1 MAHRIGPEG
10 GAWPLIRAALAR
22 ERHLQVMPGRVE
34 RDLEALVDLLRR
46 TPGGVRTARA
56 EVADLTARTLAVRAA
71 VTRSVL
77 QAGHGEV
84 PPVDAA
90 RNKVL
95 GTTLMQDIARSAV
108 RLGGRAALKRG
119 AAGER
124 PGGRKRRGEGRR

>member
-46 TPGGVRTARA
+46 TPGGVHTARA

-95 GTTLMQDIARSAV
+95 GTTLMQDIARRSDEHTSELQSLMRISYAV
-108 RLGGRAALKRG
+108 FCLK
-119 AAGER
+119 
-124 PGGRKRRGEGRR
+124 KKNKSKH